1 MLYDTNNICYMIL
14 LKMFVSNTCKSFRIM
29 KMFCLWSGLKNIKN
43 MNKWKF
49 KYSMLSI
56 LFIVFNLKLNYQF
69 CYYFF
74 IFARNELFCLVH
86 TNFSGIDYFVSE
98 VLVFLHSKAVRTWY
112 LHLKHKLRP
121 CCPTLWWRKE
131 VICGGR
137 RWGRSE
143 SRIPLATTHL
153 MS

>member
-1 MLYDTNNICYMIL
+1 MLYDTNENVCIKYLQIFQNNENVLSLIRPEKCKKYMKI
-14 LKMFVSNTCKSFRIM
+14 N
-29 KMFCLWSGLKNIKN
+29 
-43 MNKWKF
+43 
-49 KYSMLSI
+49 SMLSI
-56 LFIVFNLKLNYQF
+56 LFIVFNPKLNYKF

-86 TNFSGIDYFVSE
+86 THFSGIDYFVSE

-131 VICGGR
+131 VGCGGR

-143 SRIPLATTHL
+143 SRRPSATTHL
-153 MS
+153 ISWRSRFCR